1 MIHFYIVA
9 RTILNSK
16 GCIYMNK
23 TFRRKVNILFAILLQ
38 ICGSK
43 LISSEYN
50 QLIIILGRIL

>member
-43 LISSEYN
+43 LVSSEYN
-50 QLIIILGRIL
+50 QLIIILG